1 MKCRRKRNEDFGP
14 LVVVVIDERMKQ
26 KCISALFLRNVV
38 ILLTELLLTDIESM
52 FLYLLLIL
60 ECQDAIRYN
69 K

>member
-14 LVVVVIDERMKQ
+14 LVVVAIERMKQ

-60 ECQDAIRYN
+60 ECQDAIHYN

>member
-14 LVVVVIDERMKQ
+14 LVVAIERMKQ
-26 KCISALFLRNVV
+26 KCISALFLRNGV

-60 ECQDAIRYN
+60 ECQDAIHYN

>member
-14 LVVVVIDERMKQ
+14 LVVVAIERMKQ
-26 KCISALFLRNVV
+26 KRISALFLRNVV

-60 ECQDAIRYN
+60 ECQDAIHYN